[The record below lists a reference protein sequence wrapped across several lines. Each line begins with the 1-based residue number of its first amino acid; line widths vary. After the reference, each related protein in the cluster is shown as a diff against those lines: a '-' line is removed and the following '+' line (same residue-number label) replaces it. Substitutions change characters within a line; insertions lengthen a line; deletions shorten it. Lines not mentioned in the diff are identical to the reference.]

1 MSVKSLSIAE
11 WGNIMV
17 TEPLPT
23 DESLQHLQYYE
34 PGVGG
39 DFPGKITSGAQLGF

>member
-1 MSVKSLSIAE
+1 MTIYRRMMQHNGDWAYD
-11 WGNIMV
+11 
-17 TEPLPT
+17 PL
-23 DESLQHLQYYE
+23 HLEYYD